1 MDGRTIDELMR
12 SVKFQ
17 SMGPTVEDQR
27 MKEFLDGLTDAKDSI
42 SSLSEGLTPVMRQ
55 LTGMSESIFNI
66 SRGADDFKESLKEI
80 REISSFVEVIHKK
93 TGASLSKSVEAAQ
106 KAVALI
112 KKQQQLSRALSKTE
126 EAKFNRVER
135 HFKKINKDIQVYE
148 KVNNRITKARTS
160 PIMQAAMAGKAGADG
175 SWKNLANIRRAMDAH
190 TLGAMSKSDRNKAIA
205 VGIMGGVGSTAAGA
219 GMHVANWAQTTM
231 GGGVRGVMQGGAN
244 IVQSG
249 VGKLFGEKYRA
260 GAGTIMGLII
270 DSIMVTIEENIKQA
284 GLETMMA
291 GQAKGAV
298 ARGVTSSSALSM
310 DQFEQIYSGMARE
323 GGVGAT
329 TKSVERYAYE
339 VARYG
344 DAGGKAILEMSKA
357 MGDVNMG
364 AKEANKMF
372 NVIRDNAQG
381 MNLNVGNLGV
391 HLANAAR
398 QARLMGQDF
407 KASAGILNTMIK
419 SAGRLSLVGVD
430 VDAKGGE
437 ILKEL
442 TGLSRGMSTELQ
454 AYYGTKF
461 MGKGSVGEAV
471 SHMEFGEMSKK
482 MKVGRGGLLDF
493 GVGDITATNATDM
506 INKMGSGQIMGTI
519 RAVQEQMREFT
530 KSATGANEGERAGN
544 AWIMLKKAKEAGMFG
559 QISDESLR
567 LMATTDVKL
576 IEGNKELYNK
586 ISSGV
591 GDPIRAVE
599 NSLNKMK
606 STMTRMEKIQQGM
619 AQTILGFVAYMLL
632 LPTHIKSALPEWFVD
647 WGKGE
652 KESYNALNKVL
663 KGAMSSGLAQVANQ
677 VTGPI
682 SGAIKPIRAAAK
694 FNQIDWSPGERKRT
708 AAEKVSMIL
717 NPGGELG
724 RRAGEAVTRK
734 LFKKRHT
741 GGNVS
746 SNFWVGKEGET
757 FYAGNYALKHNE
769 FAVVGNAAKGFVSPD
784 QKTSNQS
791 VAGNTINISI
801 TGRSKDETLQQ
812 VVEAL
817 RKYT

>member
-1 MDGRTIDELMR
+1 MADRTIDELMR
-12 SVKFQ
+12 SVKSQ
-17 SMGPTVEDQR
+17 SMGPTIEDQR
-27 MKEFLDGLTDAKDSI
+27 MKELLDGLTDAKDSI
-42 SSLSEGLTPVMRQ
+42 RNLSSELTPVISK
-55 LTGMSESIFNI
+55 LTGMSDIVIDI
-66 SRGADDFKESLKEI
+66 SKGADDFRDSLKEI
-80 REISSFVEVIHKK
+80 REISSFVEIIHKK
-93 TGASLSKSVEAAQ
+93 TGASLSKSAEAAQ
-106 KAVALI
+106 KSVELV
-112 KKQQQLSRALSKTE
+112 KQQQERTRALSAGEIARFKRTE
-126 EAKFNRVER
+126 NHLKR
-135 HFKKINKDIQVYE
+135 ITKDIQVYE

-160 PIMQAAMAGKAGADG
+160 PFMQAAMAGKAGADG

-190 TLGAMSKSDRNKAIA
+190 TLGAMSKSDRNKAVA
-205 VGIMGGVGSTAAGA
+205 AGALGGIGSTAAGA
-219 GMHVANWAQTTM
+219 GIHTMNWAQTTM

-270 DSIMVTIEENIKQA
+270 DSIMVTIEKNIKQA

-291 GQAKGAV
+291 GQAKGAI

-310 DQFEQIYSGMARE
+310 DQFEQIYSSMARE

-329 TKSVERYAYE
+329 TASVERYAYE

-364 AKEANKMF
+364 AAEANKMF
-372 NVIRDNAQG
+372 NVIRDNAQD

-391 HLANAAR
+391 HLASAAR

-407 KASAGILNTMIK
+407 KASAGILNTMTK
-419 SAGRLSLVGVD
+419 SAGRLSLIGVD

-454 AYYGTKF
+454 AYYGTRF

-559 QISDESLR
+559 QMSDEALR

-591 GDPIRAVE
+591 GDPMNAVV

-663 KGAMSSGLAQVANQ
+663 KGAMSSGLEQVASQ

-694 FNQIDWSPGERKRT
+694 FNQIDWNPGAQKST
-708 AAEKVSMIL
+708 ASEKVNMIL
-717 NPGGELG
+717 NPGAELA
-724 RRAGEAVTRK
+724 RRGGLALAKDV
-734 LFKKRHT
+734 LKKHT

-791 VAGNTINISI
+791 VSGNTINISI